1 MKKNNGI
8 TLYLKEKIG
17 TDTRHFKIFR
27 ESFKSENMKTIGI
40 NTAIA
45 TFIAIS
51 ISSINTNTSID
62 ENISMS
68 NNTIFLDTVKNN
80 DAKFIQLSTSK
91 EDIHSEKY
99 RIKLGKEL
107 LSNKSK
113 YPHYYHAYLEEYLDY
128 KINHIDMSFDDVI
141 TQVNMGLYR
150 PFYSFYTEEGYL
162 TDNFACI
169 NKYTR
174 ISQYAYNS
182 LYKKSM
188 FDEINK
194 TGFKLRKDASKE
206 CENMIRD
213 AKKDGI
219 KLKVASAYMSY
230 DEQKKAYN
238 ETVNELGEDAADLI
252 IERAGYSYGE
262 LGTKVVFNIKVD
274 SKEEKWLKKNAYK
287 YGFIYLFPKG
297 KEAIT
302 GYTYNPGAF
311 HYVGK
316 NYAKEIYK
324 LGITFDEYLYR
335 YLSPGQINYSTD
347 SEFTDEIVIN
357 AGKSKTYSRI

>member
-1 MKKNNGI
+1 MDKNNGI
-8 TLYLKEKIG
+8 TLYLKEKNGIEK
-17 TDTRHFKIFR
+17 RRFKLVKKRFII
-27 ESFKSENMKTIGI
+27 KSIGI
-40 NTAIA
+40 SSVIA
-45 TFIAIS
+45 TLIAL
-51 ISSINTNTSID
+51 SINNSASTD
-62 ENISMS
+62 ENTLIS
-68 NNTIFLDTVKNN
+68 NDYIFLDTAKNDN
-80 DAKFIQLSTSK
+80 TNFMQLSTSK
-91 EDIHSEKY
+91 EDIHSQKY

-107 LSNKSK
+107 LSNKDK
-113 YPHYYHAYLEEYLDY
+113 YPHYYHAHLENYLDY
-128 KINHIDMSFDDVI
+128 KINHINMSFDDVI
-141 TQVNMGLYR
+141 TQVNMGLYL

-174 ISQYAYNS
+174 VSRYAYDS

-206 CENMIRD
+206 CENMIKA
-213 AKKDGI
+213 AKKEGI
-219 KLKVASAYMSY
+219 KLKVISAYMSY
-230 DEQKKAYN
+230 DDQKKAYDKKVK
-238 ETVNELGEDAADLI
+238 EIGEDAADSI

-262 LGTKVVFNIKVD
+262 LGTKVVFNVKIG

-297 KEAIT
+297 KESIT

-316 NYAKEIYK
+316 NYAKEIHK
-324 LGITFDEYLYR
+324 LGISFDEYLYR
-335 YLSPGQINYSTD
+335 YLAPGQINYSTD
-347 SEFTDEIVIN
+347 REFDEEIVIN
-357 AGKSKTYSRI
+357 TGKSKIYSRT